1 MNARGVGR
9 LAGWIM
15 AHRRSNI
22 ERNRWTV
29 GLLDIQETDH
39 VLELGFG
46 PGLAIEQVACLATKG
61 RVVGIDHSASHGGAG
76 PPQKSG
82 GDRGR
87 TGGAENRQS

>member
-46 PGLAIEQVACLATKG
+46 PGLAIEQVARLATKG
-61 RVVGIDHSASHGGAG
+61 RVVGIDHSALMV
-76 PPQKSG
+76 
-82 GDRGR
+82 
-87 TGGAENRQS
+87 E